1 MESVSHVS
9 GQPDSPLH
17 AGKNVQGSDESFQD
31 TLSNFL
37 GEVNGLVQDANAT
50 VEGMASGEVT
60 DLHQVMIAVEK
71 ASIGLEFVV
80 EIRNKLLEAYR
91 EFMRMQV

>member
-9 GQPDSPLH
+9 GRADSPLH

-31 TLSNFL
+31 TLSHFL

-60 DLHQVMIAVEK
+60 NLHQVMIAVEK
-71 ASIGLEFVV
+71 ASVGLEFVV